1 MPNLA
6 TLAGTAPWQWPDSAR
21 NILLD
26 ALRNP
31 GSLPS
36 DRVLAAE
43 LLGHVVVMDDQ
54 VAHALLSILHDDQAA
69 EALRAQAAISLGPIL
84 EQADVDGFDDPD
96 MVPITEKTFREIQRT
111 LHKLY
116 ADTGAP
122 ELVRR
127 RALEAA
133 VRAPQDW
140 QKAALR
146 TAWSSDDDGWKV
158 TAMCGMGYVHGFEDE
173 ILEALQS
180 PNENIHYEAVV
191 AAGEMEVKAA
201 WRHIVSLLT
210 SGTTDKALLLA
221 AIGAVATIRP
231 DEARE
236 VLADLA
242 ASDDPEVIEAVRD
255 ALTTARG
262 LSEED
267 DEDEDLDKKEIG
279 DDLDE
284 DLDEE
289 GEPEDWGDEEEEGD
303 EDEEDDEDADDEDR
317 DDEDREDEDREDE
330 DEDEDDEDDEEDER
344 KR

>member
-21 NILLD
+21 NVLLD

-31 GSLPS
+31 GAPPS

-54 VAHALLSILHDDQAA
+54 VAHTLLSIAQDDRSA

-84 EQADVDGFDDPD
+84 EQADVDGFDDSD

-116 ADTGAP
+116 ADTGVP
-122 ELVRR
+122 KFVRR
-127 RALEAA
+127 RALEGA
-133 VRAPQDW
+133 VRAPQEW

-146 TAWSSDDDGWKV
+146 AAWSSDDEEWKV
-158 TAMCGMGYVHGFEDE
+158 TAVFGMAYVHGFEDE
-173 ILEALQS
+173 ILEALHS
-180 PNENIHYEAVV
+180 PNEDIHYQAVV
-191 AAGEMEVKAA
+191 AAGEREVKGA
-201 WRHIVSLLT
+201 WRHIVSLLA
-210 SGTTDKALLLA
+210 SRTTDKALLLA

-236 VLADLA
+236 VLDDLA
-242 ASDDPEVIEAVRD
+242 GSDDPEVVEAVHE

-262 LSEED
+262 LSEEG
-267 DEDEDLDKKEIG
+267 DEDEDVNEAEIDG
-279 DDLDE
+279 DLAE
-284 DLDEE
+284 NLDEE
-289 GEPEDWGDEEEEGD
+289 GEDEGWGDEDEEDEEEEGD
-303 EDEEDDEDADDEDR
+303 EDED
-317 DDEDREDEDREDE
+317 DEDREDE
-330 DEDEDDEDDEEDER
+330 DEDEDDDEDDDEEDDGR
-344 KR
+344 DR